1 MTIVEM
7 MTEIIAPI
15 VMIEPIPGPIT
26 TIKIGPSATFGI
38 ELSIT
43 RYGSNTFDKK
53 GDHQRIAANIVPIN
67 VPIIKPNTV
76 SNMVTLICDN
86 NVPSFNLSINNTQ
99 TFDGEL
105 KMSGS
110 IHFNLDATSH
120 IEKKLTKI
128 NN

>member
-15 VMIEPIPGPIT
+15 VMIELIPGPIT

-38 ELSIT
+38 ALSIT

-76 SNMVTLICDN
+76 SNIVTLIWGN
-86 NVPSFNLSINNTQ
+86 NVPSFNLSINSIQ

-110 IHFNLDATSH
+110 IHLKLDAISH
-120 IEKKLTKI
+120 IEKKT
-128 NN
+128 N